1 MTNFAFTPQRHW
13 PYINP
18 DQLRFG
24 INDKQGRVS
33 EQKMR
38 FLAGRID

>member
-13 PYINP
+13 PDINP
-18 DQLRFG
+18 DQLRSG
-24 INDKQGRVS
+24 INDKEGIVS